1 MNFTSRNNI
10 FNQNSPFRVNKNG
23 FDLSHEVISSWD
35 MGKLYPFP
43 AKEVYPNDTIKTS
56 IQWKMLLET
65 LKKPIYSD
73 LVIKF
78 KNYGVAYRNL
88 WKHWRNFYTR
98 GRKGNFSAQI
108 PRVNINVKSNVKGS
122 IFDYLGFPVAYDYK
136 IKDGKLYMKQSA
148 QSIASNWGR
157 LPIYVNAFPFIA
169 YDFIYFWNFINSEL
183 QENIV
188 YNIQD
193 NLSNYTFEYTNSNIP
208 LVKAQTDENNLFR
221 YNVNDFYTNGDTYP
235 TYFRL
240 FDTTG
245 VFNTIPSDYTSDVT
259 FNSELGINDRY
270 SFIGKDVNKNPSLPS
285 IPAGVIFASD
295 SSTIDSDGYKL
306 QSLNTHKYSTYSS
319 HDIINTGFLYNVNYE
334 RDYFTSAHLKKQLGD
349 PIGFPVGFNAPVPDV
364 NSTDYLN
371 ELIGVTNNQ
380 VDSELYSVDGSVR
393 SANSGGQRPVYSGQ
407 LYTGNQGIVEYLNKN
422 AVVSSFFMN
431 DLRLVGAISML
442 QEGALMSPKTFEYS
456 SYLQF
461 FFGKSPN
468 TKDLQ
473 QPYFI
478 GGFNSLF
485 YTQEVIQNSGST
497 DTSNQ
502 LGDYAGRG
510 NSIDSGYFDTIT
522 HDEIGLELMVMYIIP
537 KKTMQN
543 SQGINRMWLRQ
554 DSYDYYNP
562 VFAHLGFQEIQK
574 QELYAVGDSKT
585 RQEPFGYTM
594 SWNELRYMSDVVTSD
609 MRDSLSIWRLAR
621 DYKELPV
628 LNSDYLICRPSK
640 EIFDVTDITTP
651 VITGRVNIV
660 CAAYRDLPELGIPE
674 LFDHRY

>member
-1 MNFTSRNNI
+1 MNFTNRNNI
-10 FNQNSPFRVNKNG
+10 FNQNSPFRVDKNG

-98 GRKGNFSAQI
+98 GRKGNFSANI
-108 PRVNINVKSNVKGS
+108 PVVNINVKSNVKGS
-122 IFDYLGFPVAYDYK
+122 IFDYLGFPIAYDYK
-136 IKDGKLYMKQSA
+136 IVDSKLYMKPSA
-148 QSIASNWGR
+148 QSVSGNWGR
-157 LPIYVNAFPFIA
+157 SSIYVNAFPFIA

-221 YNVNDFYTNGDTYP
+221 YNVNDFYSSGDTTPVYH
-235 TYFRL
+235 RL

-245 VFNTIPSDYTSDVT
+245 VFSSIPSDYTSNVT

-270 SFIGKDVNKNPSLPS
+270 SFIGKDINKNPSLPS
-285 IPAGVIFASD
+285 IPAGVIFA
-295 SSTIDSDGYKL
+295 IDSQTVDTDGYIL
-306 QSLNTHKYSTYSS
+306 QNFNTHRYASYSS

-349 PIGFPVGFNAPVPDV
+349 PIGFPVNSKLTFDIPSSINFGDQSPD
-364 NSTDYLN
+364 
-371 ELIGVTNNQ
+371 GVTTNSNTSLVLNDYNN
-380 VDSELYSVDGSVR
+380 
-393 SANSGGQRPVYSGQ
+393 
-407 LYTGNQGIVEYLNKN
+407 IVT
-422 AVVSSFFMN
+422 SSFFMN

-456 SYLQF
+456 SFLQF

-468 TKDLQ
+468 TRDLQ

-497 DTSNQ
+497 DISNQ

-574 QELYAVGDSKT
+574 QELYVVGDSKT

-609 MRDSLSIWRLAR
+609 MRDNLSIWRLAR
-621 DYKELPV
+621 DYKELPL